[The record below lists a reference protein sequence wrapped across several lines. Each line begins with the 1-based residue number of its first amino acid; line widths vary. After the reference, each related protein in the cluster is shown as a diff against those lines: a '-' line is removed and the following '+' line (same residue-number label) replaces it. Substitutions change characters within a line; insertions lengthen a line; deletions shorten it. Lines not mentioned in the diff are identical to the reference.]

1 MDDYLR
7 RIADVVENDADGS
20 IKTTLRVARSD
31 IAAVLEEFCDLRK
44 IGMRVDKTEN
54 SYKLIIEA
62 DVLRFYDVGKT
73 SE

>member
-31 IAAVLEEFCDLRK
+31 IAAVLAEFCDVRK
-44 IGMRVDKTEN
+44 IGMRVDKTEEN
-54 SYKLIIEA
+54 YKLVIEA
-62 DVLRFYDVGKT
+62 DVMRFYDVGKT
-73 SE
+73 S